1 MDQLVTMF
9 PGISTLFIQEP
20 FIACAR
26 IALILFGIVLAY
38 YGFKR
43 TLEPLIMIPMGLG
56 MIAINAGVLFLGD
69 GSPVLANVGNIIL
82 NPLEGDA
89 VKLVDVMQVNFLQ
102 PVYTLS
108 FSNALIACLVFMG
121 IGVMSEISFILV
133 RPWTCMILA
142 LFGELGTF
150 TALVAGRL
158 MGLAPGEAISAA
170 IIGGADGPMVLF
182 ASLVLAKHLFVPI
195 AVIAYLYLSLTYVG
209 YPFLLKALIPAGY
222 RGIDMEFEVP
232 DVSKK
237 TKFLM
242 TIILCAILCLL
253 LPVAAPLILSF
264 FLGVAIKEAEVE
276 PLQKLLES
284 TILYGATFFMGLL
297 LGVLCDASTLLDS
310 KVVVLLILG
319 IIALAVSGVGGILGG
334 WIFYKIFKGK
344 FNPVIGVAAVSC
356 MPTTAKIAQKVAM
369 DENPYCIIMPIAM
382 GTQIC
387 GVVTTAIATGVFIAT
402 IGWMP

>member
-1 MDQLVTMF
+1 MTELSQMF
-9 PGISTLFIQEP
+9 PGIASLFYQDP
-20 FIACAR
+20 LIACFR
-26 IALILFGIVLAY
+26 IGLILFGIVLAY

-43 TLEPLIMIPMGLG
+43 TLEPLIMVPMGLG
-56 MIAINAGVLFLGD
+56 MIAINAGVLFLGAPD
-69 GSPVLANVGNIIL
+69 AANIGNIIL
-82 NPLEGDA
+82 NPLEGDPG
-89 VKLVDVMQVNFLQ
+89 KLVDIMQVNFLQ
-102 PVYTLS
+102 PIYTLS
-108 FSNALIACLVFMG
+108 FANALIACLVFMG

-150 TALVAGRL
+150 ATLIVGRMAGL
-158 MGLAPGEAISAA
+158 MPGEAISVA

-182 ASLVLAKHLFVPI
+182 AALMLARDLFVPI
-195 AVIAYLYLSLTYVG
+195 AIIAYLYLSLTYVG

-232 DVSKK
+232 NVSKK

-242 TIILCAILCLL
+242 TVILCAILCLL

-264 FLGVAIKEAEVE
+264 FIGVAIKEAEIE
-276 PLQKLLES
+276 PLQNLLES

-297 LGVLCDASTLLDS
+297 LGVLCDAS
-310 KVVVLLILG
+310 VLLNDKILIMVIIG
-319 IIALAVSGVGGILGG
+319 ILALAISGLGGIAGG

-369 DENPYCIIMPIAM
+369 EENPYCIIMPIAM

-387 GVVTTAIATGVFIAT
+387 GVITTAIATGVFIAT
-402 IGWMP
+402 QGWMP

>member
-1 MDQLVTMF
+1 MEPLIQLF
-9 PGISTLFIQEP
+9 PGISSLFMQEP
-20 FIACAR
+20 LIACFR
-26 IALILFGIVLAY
+26 VGLIIFGIVLAY

-43 TLEPLIMIPMGLG
+43 TLEPLIMVPMGIG
-56 MIAINAGVLFLGD
+56 MIAINAGVLFIGA
-69 GSPVLANVGNIIL
+69 PEAANIGNIIL
-82 NPLEGDA
+82 NPMEGDPA
-89 VKLVDVMQVNFLQ
+89 RLVDIMQVNFLQ
-102 PVYTLS
+102 PIYTLS

-150 TALVAGRL
+150 TALIVGRYLGL
-158 MGLAPGEAISAA
+158 MPGEAISVA

-182 ASLVLAKHLFVPI
+182 AALVLAKDLFVPI
-195 AVIAYLYLSLTYVG
+195 AIIAYLYLSLTYVG
-209 YPFLLKALIPAGY
+209 YPFLIKAMIPAGY

-232 DVSKK
+232 NVSKK
-237 TKFLM
+237 TKFLV

-253 LPVAAPLILSF
+253 LPVAAPLIMSYF
-264 FLGVAIKEAEVE
+264 IGVAIKEAEIE
-276 PLQKLLES
+276 PLQKLLET

-297 LGVLCDASTLLDS
+297 LGVLCDASVLLDPRIVIL
-310 KVVVLLILG
+310 VVLG

-334 WIFYKIFKGK
+334 WLFYKIFKGK

-369 DENPYCIIMPIAM
+369 EENPYCIIMPIAM

-387 GVVTTAIATGVFIAT
+387 GVITTAIATGVFIAT
-402 IGWMP
+402 MGWMP

>member
-1 MDQLVTMF
+1 MTELIQMF
-9 PGISTLFIQEP
+9 PGISTLFYQDP
-20 FIACAR
+20 TIACFR
-26 IALILFGIVLAY
+26 IGLILFGIVLAY

-43 TLEPLIMIPMGLG
+43 TLEPLIMVPMGLG
-56 MIAINAGVLFLGD
+56 MIAINAGVLFLGPPD
-69 GSPVLANVGNIIL
+69 AANIGNIIL
-82 NPLEGDA
+82 NPLEGDPA
-89 VKLVDVMQVNFLQ
+89 KLVDIMQVNFLQ
-102 PVYTLS
+102 PIYSLS
-108 FSNALIACLVFMG
+108 FANALIACLVFMG

-150 TALVAGRL
+150 VSLVVGRMLGL
-158 MGLAPGEAISAA
+158 MPGEAVSVA

-182 ASLVLAKHLFVPI
+182 ASLMLAKDLFVPI
-195 AVIAYLYLSLTYVG
+195 AIIAYLYLSLTYVG

-232 DVSKK
+232 SVSKK

-242 TIILCAILCLL
+242 TIILCALLCLL
-253 LPVAAPLILSF
+253 LPVAAPLIVSF
-264 FLGVAIKEAEVE
+264 FLGVAIKEAEIE
-276 PLQKLLES
+276 PLQNLLET
-284 TILYGATFFMGLL
+284 TIIYGSTFFMGLL
-297 LGVLCDASTLLDS
+297 LGVLCDAS
-310 KVVVLLILG
+310 VLLNEKILILVILG
-319 IIALAVSGVGGILGG
+319 IIALAVSGLGGIAGAWL
-334 WIFYKIFKGK
+334 FYWIFKGK

-369 DENPYCIIMPIAM
+369 DENPFCIIMPIAM

-387 GVVTTAIATGVFIAT
+387 GVITTAIATGVFIAT

>member
-1 MDQLVTMF
+1 MEQLIQLF
-9 PGISTLFIQEP
+9 PGISSLFMQDTL
-20 FIACAR
+20 IALFR
-26 IALILFGIVLAY
+26 VGLILFGIVLSY
-38 YGFKR
+38 YGFKG
-43 TLEPLIMIPMGLG
+43 TLEPLIMVPMGLG
-56 MIAINAGVLFLGD
+56 MIAINAGVLFING
-69 GSPVLANVGNIIL
+69 NIGNIIL
-82 NPLEGDA
+82 DPLVSDPA
-89 VKLVDVMQVNFLQ
+89 DVVNIMQVNFLQ
-102 PVYTLS
+102 PIYTLS

-150 TALVAGRL
+150 AALVVGRYL
-158 MGLAPGEAISAA
+158 GLAPGEAISVA

-182 ASLVLAKHLFVPI
+182 ASLVLAKDLFVPI
-195 AVIAYLYLSLTYVG
+195 AIIAYLYLSLTYVG

-232 DVSKK
+232 DVSQK

-242 TIILCAILCLL
+242 TVVLCALLCLI

-264 FLGVAIKEAEVE
+264 FLGVAIKEAEIE
-276 PLQKLLES
+276 PLQRLLES
-284 TILYGATFFMGLL
+284 TILYGSTFFMGLL
-297 LGVLCDASTLLDS
+297 LGVLCDAS
-310 KVVVLLILG
+310 VLLNPKIVILVVLG
-319 IIALAVSGVGGILGG
+319 IIALAVSGVGGILGA
-334 WIFYKIFKGK
+334 WMFYKIFKGQ

-369 DENPYCIIMPIAM
+369 QENPYCVIMPIAM

-387 GVVTTAIATGVFIAT
+387 GVITTAIATGVFIAT

>member
-1 MDQLVTMF
+1 MEQLLSLF
-9 PGISTLFIQEP
+9 PGISTLFLQDP
-20 FIACAR
+20 MVAFFR
-26 IALILFGIVLAY
+26 VGLIFFGIVLCY

-69 GSPVLANVGNIIL
+69 GTANAANIGNIIL
-82 NPLEGDA
+82 NPLVADPAE
-89 VKLVDVMQVNFLQ
+89 LVDIMQVNFLQ
-102 PVYTLS
+102 PVYTLT

-150 TALVAGRL
+150 TALIVGRY
-158 MGLAPGEAISAA
+158 MGLTQGEAISAA

-182 ASLVLAKHLFVPI
+182 ASLVLAKDLFVPI
-195 AVIAYLYLSLTYVG
+195 AIIAYLYLSLTYVG
-209 YPFLLKALIPAGY
+209 YPFLLRAMVPAGY

-232 DVSKK
+232 NVSKR
-237 TKFLM
+237 TKFMM
-242 TIILCAILCLL
+242 TVILCAILCLL

-264 FLGVAIKEAEVE
+264 FLGVAIKEAEIE

-297 LGVLCDASTLLDS
+297 LGVLCDASVLLNP
-310 KVVVLLILG
+310 KVVVLLIIG
-319 IIALAVSGVGGILGG
+319 IVALAVSGVGGIIGA
-334 WIFYKIFKGK
+334 WMFYKINKGK
-344 FNPVIGVAAVSC
+344 FNPVLGVAAVSC
-356 MPTTAKIAQKVAM
+356 MPTTAKIAQKIAM

-387 GVVTTAIATGVFIAT
+387 GVITTAIATGVFIAT
-402 IGWMP
+402 MGWMP